1 MENWDQKQSQSSTI
15 IVKILLSKVFNT
27 ALLSEKLLIK
37 CTRPRAV
44 EKDLLVHFTQVITAN

>member
-15 IVKILLSKVFNT
+15 IVEILLSKVFNT

-37 CTRPRAV
+37 GKDQGQ
-44 EKDLLVHFTQVITAN
+44 EKDLLHHFIQVLKAN